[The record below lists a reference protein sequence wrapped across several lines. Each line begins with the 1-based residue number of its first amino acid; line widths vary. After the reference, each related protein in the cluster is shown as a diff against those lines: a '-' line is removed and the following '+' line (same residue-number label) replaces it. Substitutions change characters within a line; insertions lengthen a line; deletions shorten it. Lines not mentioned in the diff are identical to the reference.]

1 MTRTSA
7 ATSIVPVV
15 LSGGMGT
22 RLWPASRRLRPK
34 QLLALLGEES
44 MITATVNRVHQ
55 VIGGSDPIIVTNIDH
70 AEPTRRLL
78 LDAGYTETR
87 LILEPVGRN
96 TAPAVA
102 VAALEVQQGGGDL
115 MLVLP
120 ADHTITDL
128 PAFAEAL
135 DAATQTA
142 DAGYLVTFG
151 ITPSSAETGY
161 GYIKLGETIAGRA
174 SRVAEF
180 KEKPDEST
188 AASYLASGQYLWN
201 SGMFM
206 FTASLYLQELG
217 IHAPD
222 IAAASLE
229 AYETAT
235 RSGSTISLGT
245 AAFEASRSESIDY
258 AVMELTQR
266 AAVIPTDPGWSDV
279 GSWRSLWE
287 IADRS
292 QDGNVVTG
300 DVTTHNVTNSY
311 IRGDRRLIAAVG
323 LDNTVIVDT
332 PDALLVAGMDAT
344 QDVNAIVARL
354 TADGRDEYHSD
365 GTLDHPWGSVRTVDR
380 GPGYRVRH
388 VHVRPG
394 QGLQT
399 RVHERRAEH
408 WLVVAGEARVTTGGR
423 TILVPAGES
432 VYIAPGEDHQLEN
445 PGDEPLDMISVDVGV
460 HVGEDGFESSIHTS
474 TKGEGEE

>member
-1 MTRTSA
+1 MTRTSTD
-7 ATSIVPVV
+7 TSIVPVV

-34 QLLALLGEES
+34 QLLALLDDEP

-78 LDAGYTETR
+78 LNAGYSETR

-120 ADHTITDL
+120 ADHTISDL

-135 DAATQTA
+135 DAATQAA

-151 ITPSSAETGY
+151 ITPSAAETGY

-180 KEKPDEST
+180 KEKPDEET

-201 SGMFM
+201 SGMFL
-206 FTASLYLQELG
+206 FTASLYLEELS

-222 IAAASLE
+222 IAAASAE

-235 RSGSTISLGT
+235 RSGTTISLGT

-258 AVMELTQR
+258 AVMERTQR

-292 QDGNVVTG
+292 RDGNVVTG

-332 PDALLVAGMDAT
+332 PDAVLVAAMDAT

-354 TADGRDEYHSD
+354 TAEGRDEYHSD
-365 GTLDHPWGSVRTVDR
+365 GTTDHSWGSVRTVDH
-380 GPGYRVRH
+380 GQGYQVHH
-388 VHVRPG
+388 VHVRQG
-394 QGLQT
+394 EGLQI
-399 RVHERRAEH
+399 RGDEHRAEH
-408 WLVVAGEARVTTGGR
+408 WLVVSGKARVTTHGS
-423 TILVPAGES
+423 TILVPTGQS
-432 VYIAPGEDHQLEN
+432 VYIAPGEDHLLEN
-445 PGDEPLDMISVDVGV
+445 RGDEPLDVISVDVSL
-460 HVGEDGFESSIHTS
+460 HVGEDGSENSIDTN
-474 TKGEGEE
+474 TKGEGQG